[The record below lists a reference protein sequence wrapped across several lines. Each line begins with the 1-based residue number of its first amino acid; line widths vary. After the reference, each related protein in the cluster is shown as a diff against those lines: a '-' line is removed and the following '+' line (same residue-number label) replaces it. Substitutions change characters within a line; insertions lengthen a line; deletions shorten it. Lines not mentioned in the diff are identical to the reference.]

1 MQAKELIDQIPA
13 TYSQLSNWIGHGVK
27 IGTKSKG
34 SGFPREY
41 SETDVQVCKVLA
53 GLAPLLGSGKRPLLG
68 SGKRVPASKDI
79 MKKVA
84 TQVRKEP
91 SIADRDHIFVST
103 TGVITEEPKE
113 GWVVSTGSRRGNT

>member
-1 MQAKELIDQIPA
+1 MRAKELIDQIPA
-13 TYSQLSNWIGHGVK
+13 TYSQLSNWIDHGVK

-53 GLAPLLGSGKRPLLG
+53 GLAPLLG

>member
-1 MQAKELIDQIPA
+1 MDRGELVKLTPASEGQIA
-13 TYSQLSNWIGHGVK
+13 RWIENGVK
-27 IGTKSKG
+27 IGGKSKG
-34 SGFPREY
+34 PGYNRPYDEI
-41 SETDVQVCKVLA
+41 DVKVCTV
-53 GLAPLLGSGKRPLLG
+53 LAPLSPLVG
-68 SGKRVPASKDI
+68 YGRRVPASKDI
-79 MKKVA
+79 LKKVA